1 MKKNTD
7 KVKILSHTEISEVL
21 KQQQETV
28 GIVDKYIQHISL
40 PMRNTPKS
48 KFYANF
54 VMQHIFVN
62 IRNSYQDG
70 IFISQGLINSPQY
83 YISTALSH
91 ANRTAQEFLV
101 DLAYIMSDRKNKK
114 GNEYLRYL
122 KFIVDKEIKVSKKL
136 GEDTFTED
144 LYNEMFPPE
153 LDLKPKS
160 GSQWSKTSPQDKIE
174 QGLKLYKIERPDFAD
189 FRFEFHSDLSST
201 AHGNEHT
208 IYTLMQTSEENL
220 PKLESDLTVS
230 IAHLQVVLE
239 SALKCYIKF
248 YLGRNVEY
256 RKIRDLCEIK
266 QV

>member
-1 MKKNTD
+1 MKKKVD

-21 KQQQETV
+21 KQQQDRV
-28 GIVDKYIQHISL
+28 DIVDKYIQGISL

-54 VMQHIFVN
+54 VMQHIFAN

-70 IFISQGLINSPQY
+70 IFISQGLINSSQY

-91 ANRTAQEFLV
+91 TNRTAQEFLV

-153 LDLKPKS
+153 LDLRPKS

-174 QGLKLYKIERPDFAD
+174 QGLKLYKIEPPDFAE
-189 FRFEFHSDLSST
+189 FRFELHSDLSST
-201 AHGNEHT
+201 AHGNKNT

-220 PKLESDLTVS
+220 PKLEADLTVS
-230 IAHLQVVLE
+230 IAHLQVVLQ
-239 SALKCYIKF
+239 
-248 YLGRNVEY
+248 YLRQIMRY
-256 RKIRDLCEIK
+256 
-266 QV
+266 